1 VIGDHLMSGAGL
13 FGHAERAIPDV
24 AILRLRC
31 TEPRAGA
38 RGKLSTVSVDKFA
51 EKISAGPDSSLN
63 LGPDSGRSAQKIG
76 TFSSVDFKGKN
87 FDHLAND

>member
-13 FGHAERAIPDV
+13 FGHAERTISDAP
-24 AILRLRC
+24 ILRVRC

-51 EKISAGPDSSLN
+51 EKISGGPDF
-63 LGPDSGRSAQKIG
+63 R
-76 TFSSVDFKGKN
+76 
-87 FDHLAND
+87 